1 MDEQQGRA
9 NSGAGNGNEG
19 WAPRAG
25 GRGGRAGAVRRTMAD
40 PAEVSRLFS
49 ALPPASPEAE
59 MSLLGSMLVDPRVV
73 PEVLGV
79 VRNADDFSLPAHSV
93 LFATMVELYDR
104 ATTLDIVSL
113 WQRLK
118 DLGQLDDVGG
128 DTYLQNLAEG
138 VPSAANALEYARI
151 VREKATLRELIRAAG
166 EILVDAHQARQ
177 EAAIVLEEAERR
189 IFDIAQHREARSA
202 ERLEELLDETVKQL
216 EQNDGQNVTGVAC
229 GFDELDEML
238 SGLQRGEMIILA
250 ARPSMGKT
258 ALSLNVLENV
268 AAAGHP
274 VAMFSLEMGKQQLVQ
289 RLLCA
294 KAGIDGQRLRRNM
307 LRKED
312 YQRLYAACGALQKS
326 PIYID
331 DTPGLTLLQMRSK
344 ARRLRE
350 RHKIE
355 VVVIDYLQLMSSGGR
370 PESRQVEVSEISRG
384 VKAMARELEIPVIC
398 LSQLNRASEGR
409 EGHRPRMSDLRESGS
424 IEQDADVVLMLHRE
438 EYYHMGDP
446 NWAEQNPDKRN
457 IAEVIVAKQRNG
469 PTGTVR
475 MVWDSRSTAFRNM
488 AAGAVGGVEY
498 GGAAQGG
505 YEHGGHGAPRNLAR
519 IRTDHAAEDTDLPV

>member
-1 MDEQQGRA
+1 M
-9 NSGAGNGNEG
+9 NED
-19 WAPRAG
+19 RAG
-25 GRGGRAGAVRRTMAD
+25 GAGGDASGARGGRGGGRAGAVRRAMAD
-40 PAEVSRLFS
+40 PADVARLFS
-49 ALPPASPEAE
+49 ALPPSSVEAE
-59 MSLLGSMLVDPRVV
+59 MGVLGSMLVDPRVV

-79 VRNADDFSLPAHSV
+79 LRHADDFSLPAHST
-93 LFATMVELYDR
+93 LFATMIELYDR
-104 ATTLDIVSL
+104 ATTLDILSL

-118 DLGQLDDVGG
+118 DLGVLDDVGG
-128 DTYLQNLAEG
+128 DAYLQNLAEG
-138 VPSAANALEYARI
+138 VPSAANAVEYARI

-166 EILVDAHQARQ
+166 EILVDAHQPRNDAT
-177 EAAIVLEEAERR
+177 IVLEEAEQR
-189 IFDIAQHREARSA
+189 IFNIAQHRESRSA
-202 ERLEELLDETVKQL
+202 ESLEELLEATIKQIQ
-216 EQNDGQNVTGVAC
+216 ESDGRHITGVPT

-238 SGLQRGEMIILA
+238 SGLQPGEMTILA

-289 RLLCA
+289 RILCA
-294 KAGIDGQRLRRNM
+294 KAGLDGQRLRRNM

-312 YQRLYAACGALQKS
+312 YTRLFAACDLLQKS
-326 PIYID
+326 QIYID

-350 RHKIE
+350 RFGIRM
-355 VVVIDYLQLMSSGGR
+355 VVIDYLQLMSSGSR
-370 PESRQVEVSEISRG
+370 AESRQVEVSEISRG
-384 VKAMARELEIPVIC
+384 IKAMARELDVPVVC

-438 EYYHMGDP
+438 EYYHLADP
-446 NWAEQNPDKRN
+446 NWAEANPDKRN
-457 IAEVIVAKQRNG
+457 VAEVIVSKQRNG

-475 MVWDSRSTAFRNM
+475 LMWDSRSTAFRNL
-488 AAGAVGGVEY
+488 AQGPGAGVEY
-498 GGAAQGG
+498 RSDDA
-505 YEHGGHGAPRNLAR
+505 HSHPRNLAR
-519 IRTDHAAEDTDLPV
+519 IGGSEPNEGESDLPV